1 MSERARIEERSVA
14 FLNVTPE
21 RRRQPSWIA
30 KQRGDTPAIVVAA
43 PPRLPPEM
51 VAAFQQ
57 ELHMFPESVLPP
69 ASAEA
74 SPSWTAS
81 ELDEAPT
88 SSEPA
93 AAIEPAA
100 HEAALPDPELLA
112 GLIDAVEQLARTR
125 GEVLDA
131 TAGQLAELA
140 TLIARRVIAH
150 ELSVGPDVVEGL
162 VREGLDALGEH
173 DRVEVRVG
181 SGFGTALES
190 LRHRLSTNG
199 RSAVVQVDSRLAE
212 FGCVVETE
220 LGVVDESIEARLTS
234 LLLALKPDSAPPT

>member
-1 MSERARIEERSVA
+1 MA

-74 SPSWTAS
+74 SWPAS

-88 SSEPA
+88 PSEPA

-100 HEAALPDPELLA
+100 HEPALPDPELLA

-199 RSAVVQVDSRLAE
+199 RSAVVQVDPRLAE